1 MRTEQIKSNNTEH
14 IITITK
20 DNADV
25 RIEFDFELTVG
36 TNPEFTIPLWSVPIE
51 EDSNYI
57 AAIELKGELEALDV
71 EYRMTAQIREYNK
84 LTFVPHR
91 NEEYIGTITYLGE
104 APKDSGVI
112 LNGIRLNCIS
122 NISAESFFVLLSSKR
137 NHEGNL
143 ITSTTMDTQKKKKFT
158 ITTIP
163 LADEEYV
170 IGYNSYCNTIDELE
184 KLLFSNIGD
193 YKTFTYRNKDYTVL
207 VSDEVQETNSQA
219 FINGKL
225 KDITVYTFTLEEV

>member
-36 TNPEFTIPLWSVPIE
+36 INPEFIIPQWAVPIE

-71 EYRMTAQIREYNK
+71 EYKMTAQIREYNK

-91 NEEYIGTITYLGE
+91 NEKYIGTITYLGE